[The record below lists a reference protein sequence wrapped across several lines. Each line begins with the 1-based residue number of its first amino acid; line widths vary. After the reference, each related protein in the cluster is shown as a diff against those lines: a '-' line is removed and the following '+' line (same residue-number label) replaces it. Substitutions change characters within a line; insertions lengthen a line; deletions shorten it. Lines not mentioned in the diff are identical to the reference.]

1 MLKYIGDFDKLK
13 DYGFVREPNGCWVRD
28 TNVFIDSED
37 GNYCDTMTIMESDKI
52 IEFNELYPYGENH
65 DEEVSKEIGDLIKAG
80 LVIKESD

>member
-1 MLKYIGDFDKLK
+1 
-13 DYGFVREPNGCWVRD
+13 
-28 TNVFIDSED
+28 
-37 GNYCDTMTIMESDKI
+37 MESDRI